1 MKLITSIFSLLCV
14 GYIPSFITA
23 AKPNIVFF
31 FTDDQDVEMGSLNYM
46 PKLNQY
52 LAENGIKFQNMYAST
67 PVCCPSR
74 SALFS

>member
-1 MKLITSIFSLLCV
+1 MKYSSLLTLVSTLQILAV
-14 GYIPSFITA
+14 GSA
-23 AKPNIVFF
+23 ATNPNIIFF
-31 FTDDQDVEMGSLNYM
+31 FTDDQDVEMGSLKYM

-52 LAENGIKFQNMYAST
+52 LTQQGITFTHHYAST

>member
-1 MKLITSIFSLLCV
+1 MKTTSLLTLV
-14 GYIPSFITA
+14 SALQTIALASSA
-23 AKPNIVFF
+23 RPNIVFF

-52 LAENGIKFQNMYAST
+52 LTQQGITFNHHYAST